1 MTSRI
6 IKTRPLR
13 ATASRTTRSGAAQV
27 RVPRGSATSALALI
41 ALLIIGAIAL
51 IGPTGILAWSDYQ
64 QRLDSSRIKLAE
76 LKIERDALANR
87 VELLDPD
94 HVDPDL
100 AGELVRQDL
109 NVARPD
115 ELVLPLR

>member
-1 MTSRI
+1 M
-6 IKTRPLR
+6 
-13 ATASRTTRSGAAQV
+13 
-27 RVPRGSATSALALI
+27 ALI

-64 QRLDSSRIKLAE
+64 QRLDASRLKLAE
-76 LKIERDALANR
+76 LKAERDALANR

-109 NVARPD
+109 NVARAD